1 MYYVTGVYGASSNY
15 GGVSYYAQAVNVM
28 TGEVEELQLE
38 NPKSAVLDGEA
49 FVNLS
54 DSDFDDSD
62 AGLYVMTDKK
72 ASKSNV
78 ECKANNDKFN
88 AVPFYGNKDYNV
100 TIAKATAQND
110 GGYALVDDIDADASS
125 IKVQNAKT
133 YTGTSSAASKATTK
147 LYLNDKTSFV
157 AAGTSRAISL

>member
-1 MYYVTGVYGASSNY
+1 MWRKKITSGVSAYTKDYIKADGTKYTYAAQVDGADADSTYNSDDEYDIYVSKDGYAIAVTGAGLANLNDVYYVTGVYGASSNY

-62 AGLYVMTDKK
+62 AGFVCY
-72 ASKSNV
+72 
-78 ECKANNDKFN
+78 
-88 AVPFYGNKDYNV
+88 
-100 TIAKATAQND
+100 D
-110 GGYALVDDIDADASS
+110 GQKG
-125 IKVQNAKT
+125 QQEQC
-133 YTGTSSAASKATTK
+133 
-147 LYLNDKTSFV
+147 
-157 AAGTSRAISL
+157 